1 MNKKIRIV
9 IADDHA
15 VVREGLKAILSFEGD
30 FAIVGE
36 AANGQDA
43 VQRAKELSPDVI
55 VMDLM
60 MPRLNGA
67 DATAQIAKY
76 APGTKVL
83 ILTTYGSAND
93 ISRAIDAGATGALMK
108 TVTNR
113 QLADSIRRVAAGEK
127 VVAQEIA
134 KSINADRPVADLTAR
149 QLEILHSVAR
159 GLTNE
164 DIAKLLG
171 ISTNAIKHHLSTIF
185 AKIGAANRAEA
196 TKIAMHRHLFEQSD
210 VSFDHIPDGTTP
222 L

>member
-1 MNKKIRIV
+1 MNKKIRIA

-15 VVREGLKAILSFEGD
+15 IVREGLKAILSFEGD
-30 FAIVGE
+30 FTIVGE
-36 AANGQDA
+36 AANGLDA

-67 DATAQIAKY
+67 DATAQIVKC
-76 APGTKVL
+76 APESRVL

-93 ISRAIDAGATGALMK
+93 ISRAIEAGATGALMK
-108 TVTNR
+108 TVTNK
-113 QLADSIRRVAAGEK
+113 QLADSIRRVASGEK
-127 VVAQEIA
+127 VVAPEIA
-134 KSINADRPVADLTAR
+134 KSINADKPVPDLTAR

-164 DIAKLLG
+164 DIAKQLG

-196 TKIAMHRHLFEQSD
+196 TNIAMHRHLLKAQE
-210 VSFDHIPDGTTP
+210 
-222 L
+222 

>member
-1 MNKKIRIV
+1 MNNKTRIV

-30 FAIVGE
+30 FTVVGE

-43 VQRAKELSPDVI
+43 VRCAKELLPDVI

-60 MPRLNGA
+60 MPQLNGA
-67 DATAQIAKY
+67 DATAQIVKC
-76 APGTKVL
+76 APSVKVL

-108 TVTNR
+108 TVTNK
-113 QLADSIRRVAAGEK
+113 QLADSIRKVAAGEK
-127 VVAQEIA
+127 VMAQEIV
-134 KSINADRPVADLTAR
+134 KSINGNQPVADLTAR

-164 DIAKLLG
+164 DIAKQLG

-196 TKIAMHRHLFEQSD
+196 TNIAMHRHLLKAQE
-210 VSFDHIPDGTTP
+210 
-222 L
+222 

>member
-1 MNKKIRIV
+1 MNNKTRIV

-30 FAIVGE
+30 FTVVGE

-43 VQRAKELSPDVI
+43 VRCAKELLPDVI

-60 MPRLNGA
+60 MPQLNGA
-67 DATAQIAKY
+67 DATAQIVKC
-76 APGTKVL
+76 APSVKVL

-93 ISRAIDAGATGALMK
+93 ISRALDAGATGALMK

-113 QLADSIRRVAAGEK
+113 QLTDSIRKVAAGEK
-127 VVAQEIA
+127 VVAQEIV
-134 KSINADRPVADLTAR
+134 KSISVDRPVPDLTER
-149 QLEILHSVAR
+149 QMEILHSVAR

-164 DIAKLLG
+164 DIAKQLG
-171 ISTNAIKHHLSTIF
+171 VSANAVKHHLSTIF

-196 TKIAMHRHLFEQSD
+196 TNIALQKHLLK
-210 VSFDHIPDGTTP
+210 P
-222 L
+222 

>member
-1 MNKKIRIV
+1 MSKKIRIV

-30 FAIVGE
+30 FSIVGE
-36 AANGQDA
+36 AANGVDA
-43 VQRAKELSPDVI
+43 VRCARELSPDVI

-60 MPRLNGA
+60 MPQLNGA
-67 DATAQIAKY
+67 DATAQIVKCV
-76 APGTKVL
+76 PGVRVL

-113 QLADSIRRVAAGEK
+113 QLTDAIRKVAAGEK
-127 VVAQEIA
+127 VVMQEII
-134 KSINADRPVADLTAR
+134 KSISINQPVPDLTAR
-149 QLEILHSVAR
+149 QMEILHSVAR

-164 DIAKLLG
+164 DIAKQLG
-171 ISTNAIKHHLSTIF
+171 VSANAIKHHLSSIF

-196 TKIAMHRHLFEQSD
+196 TNIALQKHL
-210 VSFDHIPDGTTP
+210 
-222 L
+222 LKL

>member
-1 MNKKIRIV
+1 MNNKTRIV

-30 FAIVGE
+30 FTVVGE

-43 VQRAKELSPDVI
+43 VRCAKELLPDVI

-60 MPRLNGA
+60 MPQLNGA
-67 DATAQIAKY
+67 DATAQIVKC
-76 APGTKVL
+76 APSVKVL

-93 ISRAIDAGATGALMK
+93 ISRALDAGATGALMK
-108 TVTNR
+108 TVTNKE
-113 QLADSIRRVAAGEK
+113 LADSIRKVAAGEK
-127 VVAQEIA
+127 VVAQEII
-134 KSINADRPVADLTAR
+134 KSISINQPVADLTAR

-164 DIAKLLG
+164 DIAKQLG
-171 ISTNAIKHHLSTIF
+171 VSANAVKHHLSTIF

-196 TKIAMHRHLFEQSD
+196 TNIALQKHLLK
-210 VSFDHIPDGTTP
+210 P
-222 L
+222 